1 MSQGFILPNDLLCK
15 VDALWLPSKALSY
28 FAVSLNPGVDQ
39 ALPPERR
46 APVTPASSTRYHRR
60 RSSGSRDERYR
71 SGKAPCGREVTDPL
85 VCDVM
90 LKWMGG
96 WVHVC
101 SSYVVMRQRCGVF
114 ECPLVGC
121 VIIAGDI
128 LPHKQIYPQGYTL
141 KLSKQ

>member
-1 MSQGFILPNDLLCK
+1 M
-15 VDALWLPSKALSY
+15 
-28 FAVSLNPGVDQ
+28 DQ

-71 SGKAPCGREVTDPL
+71 SGKAPSGREVTDPP
-85 VCDVM
+85 VCDGDGEVD
-90 LKWMGG
+90 GQ
-96 WVHVC
+96 VHVC
-101 SSYVVMRQRCGVF
+101 SSCVGVRQECGTF

-121 VIIAGDI
+121 VITGNDI
-128 LPHKQIYPQGYTL
+128 LAPKQIYPQGYTL